1 MNRCYGSIRTAVF
14 VSVDEPTPFCGS
26 ARVKRWRLAR
36 ILLLVRMTASDRSAQ
51 STERELLLERLASWI
66 RWRYGDIPGRA
77 FLVVTAPRQLPAAV
91 AAWAASHGG
100 AVWQL
105 VWFDSEAVLCG
116 LALTHSPSD
125 GEHFAVIQQNS
136 GGGTAESVFA
146 HAHDG
151 SWRLLEGNNL

>member
-1 MNRCYGSIRTAVF
+1 MRR
-14 VSVDEPTPFCGS
+14 SV
-26 ARVKRWRLAR
+26 LAR

-51 STERELLLERLASWI
+51 GTERELLLERLASWI
-66 RWRYGDIPGRA
+66 RWRYGDIPGKA

-116 LALTHSPSD
+116 LSPTHSLRD

-136 GGGTAESVFA
+136 GGATAESVFS
-146 HAHDG
+146 HPPDG